1 MGDAN
6 IGEPIQ
12 ECGECSDC
20 NNFRDISLLKNVS
33 KVFARV
39 TWAHWQSFDLQIY
52 PELQCS
58 SRKQIYCG

>member
-20 NNFRDISLLKNVS
+20 NNYRDISLLKNVS

-39 TWAHWQSFDLQIY
+39 IAAGLVAIYIPFIDLTKV
-52 PELQCS
+52 LDLVG
-58 SRKQIYCG
+58 K

>member
-39 TWAHWQSFDLQIY
+39 IWAHWQSFDL
-52 PELQCS
+52 
-58 SRKQIYCG
+58 